1 TYLRCLPSSVDDR
14 GKSVIVSMLALT
26 EQIPLTYNPD
36 EHIHRV

>member
-26 EQIPLTYNPD
+26 EQRAAPTALQTD
-36 EHIHRV
+36 